1 MAILRSRTTTANKAL
16 TQYKDD
22 LDAGSGPGTAKIYS
36 GTIPATPETAA
47 TGTLLA
53 ELVLTKPCGV
63 VAGKKL
69 TFSAITQDLEA
80 NNTGYAGY
88 VRLSDSDGNA
98 VIDGDVTSTGGPGVL
113 KLNVTL
119 ITALGPVFINSF
131 ELSIP

>member
-63 VAGKKL
+63 VADKKL

>member
-36 GTIPATPETAA
+36 GTMPATPETAA

-98 VIDGDVTSTGGPGVL
+98 VIDGDVTSTGGTGVL

>member
-16 TQYKDD
+16 TQYRDD

-36 GTIPATPETAA
+36 GTMPATPDNAA

-53 ELVLTKPCGV
+53 ELVLAKPCGV

-88 VRLSDSDGNA
+88 VRLADSDGNA
-98 VIDGDVTSTGGPGVL
+98 VIDGDVTSTGGTGVL

-119 ITALGPVFINSF
+119 ITAMGPVFINSF
-131 ELSIP
+131 ELSIN

>member
-16 TQYKDD
+16 TQYKDA

-36 GTIPATPETAA
+36 GTMPATPETAA

-53 ELVLTKPCGV
+53 ELVLAKPCGV
-63 VAGKKL
+63 VADKKL

-98 VIDGDVTSTGGPGVL
+98 VIDGDVTSTAGTGVL
-113 KLNVTL
+113 KLNTTN
-119 ITALGPVFINSF
+119 ITVMGPVFINSF
-131 ELSIP
+131 ELSIQ

>member
-22 LDAGSGPGTAKIYS
+22 LDAGSGPGTARIYS
-36 GTIPATPETAA
+36 GTIPTSPDVAA
-47 TGTLLA
+47 TGPLLA
-53 ELVLTKPCGV
+53 ELVLSKPCGV
-63 VAGKKL
+63 VADKKL

-88 VRLSDSDGNA
+88 VRLADSDGNA
-98 VIDGDVTSTGGPGVL
+98 VIDGDVTSTGGTGVL
-113 KLNVTL
+113 KLNVTS

>member
-1 MAILRSRTTTANKAL
+1 MAVLRSRTTTANKAL

-53 ELVLTKPCGV
+53 ELVLAKPCGV
-63 VAGKKL
+63 VADKKL

-80 NNTGYAGY
+80 NDTGYAGY

-98 VIDGDVTSTGGPGVL
+98 VIDGDVTSTGGTGVL

>member
-22 LDAGSGPGTAKIYS
+22 LDAGSGPGTARIYS

-63 VAGKKL
+63 VADKKL

-98 VIDGDVTSTGGPGVL
+98 VIDGDVTSTNGTGVL

>member
-36 GTIPATPETAA
+36 GTMPATPETAA

-53 ELVLTKPCGV
+53 ELVLAKPCGV

-88 VRLSDSDGNA
+88 VRFADSDGNA
-98 VIDGDVTSTGGPGVL
+98 VIDGDVTSTSGTGVL

>member
-36 GTIPATPETAA
+36 GTMPATPETAA

-53 ELVLTKPCGV
+53 ELVLAKPCGV
-63 VAGKKL
+63 VADKKL

-88 VRLSDSDGNA
+88 VRLADSDGN
-98 VIDGDVTSTGGPGVL
+98 VIIDGDVTSTGGTGVL

>member
-36 GTIPATPETAA
+36 GTMPATPETAA

-53 ELVLTKPCGV
+53 ELVLAKPCGV
-63 VAGKKL
+63 VADKKL

-88 VRLSDSDGNA
+88 VRLADSDGN
-98 VIDGDVTSTGGPGVL
+98 VIIDGDVTSTGGTGVL
-113 KLNVTL
+113 KLNMTL
-119 ITALGPVFINSF
+119 ITAMGPVFINSF

>member
-36 GTIPATPETAA
+36 GTMPATPETAA

-53 ELVLTKPCGV
+53 ELVLAKPCGV

-88 VRLSDSDGNA
+88 VRLADSDGN
-98 VIDGDVTSTGGPGVL
+98 VIIDGDVSGTGGTGVL
-113 KLNVTL
+113 KLNTTIV
-119 ITALGPVFINSF
+119 TALGPVFINSF

>member
-36 GTIPATPETAA
+36 GTIPASPETPA

-53 ELVLTKPCGV
+53 ELVLSKPCGV
-63 VAGKKL
+63 VADKKL

-88 VRLSDSDGNA
+88 VRLADSDGNA
-98 VIDGDVTSTGGPGVL
+98 VIDGDVTSTGGNGVL

>member
-53 ELVLTKPCGV
+53 ELVLTTPCGV
-63 VAGKKL
+63 VADKKL

-98 VIDGDVTSTGGPGVL
+98 VIDGDVTSTGGTGVL

>member
-63 VAGKKL
+63 VADKKL
-69 TFSAITQDLEA
+69 TFSAIAQDVEA
-80 NNTGYAGY
+80 NATGYAGY
-88 VRLSDSDGNA
+88 VRLCDSDGNA

-119 ITALGPVFINSF
+119 ITASGPVFINAF

>member
-36 GTIPATPETAA
+36 GTMPATPETAA

-53 ELVLTKPCGV
+53 ELVLAKPCGV
-63 VAGKKL
+63 VADKKL

-88 VRLSDSDGNA
+88 VRLADSDGN
-98 VIDGDVTSTGGPGVL
+98 VIIDGDVTSTGGTGVL

-131 ELSIP
+131 ELSIQ

>member
-36 GTIPATPETAA
+36 GTMPATPETAA

-53 ELVLTKPCGV
+53 ELVLAKPCGV
-63 VAGKKL
+63 VADKKL

-80 NNTGYAGY
+80 NNTGVASH
-88 VRLSDSDGNA
+88 VRLADSDGN
-98 VIDGDVTSTGGPGVL
+98 VIIDGDVSGTGGTGVL
-113 KLNVTL
+113 RLNTTT
-119 ITALGPVFINSF
+119 IAAGGPVLINSF
-131 ELSIP
+131 ELTLP

>member
-22 LDAGSGPGTAKIYS
+22 LDAGSGPGTARIYS
-36 GTIPATPETAA
+36 GTIPASPDAAA

-63 VAGKKL
+63 VADKKL

-80 NNTGYAGY
+80 NNTGVASH
-88 VRLSDSDGNA
+88 VRLADSDGN
-98 VIDGDVTSTGGPGVL
+98 VIIDGDVSGTGGTGVL
-113 KLNVTL
+113 KLNTTIV
-119 ITALGPVFINSF
+119 TALGPVFINSF

>member
-22 LDAGSGPGTAKIYS
+22 LDAGSGPGTARIYS

-63 VAGKKL
+63 VADKKL

>member
-36 GTIPATPETAA
+36 GTMPATPETAA

-53 ELVLTKPCGV
+53 ELVLAKPCGV

-69 TFSAITQDLEA
+69 TFSAITQDIEA
-80 NNTGYAGY
+80 NNTGVASH
-88 VRLSDSDGNA
+88 VRLADSDGNV
-98 VIDGDVTSTGGPGVL
+98 VIDGDVSGTGGTGVL
-113 KLNVTL
+113 KLNTTIV
-119 ITALGPVFINSF
+119 TALGPVFINSF

>member
-36 GTIPATPETAA
+36 GTMPATPETAA

-53 ELVLTKPCGV
+53 ELVLAKPCGV
-63 VAGKKL
+63 VADKKL

-88 VRLSDSDGNA
+88 VRLADSDGN
-98 VIDGDVTSTGGPGVL
+98 VIIDGDVTSTSGTGVL
-113 KLNVTL
+113 KLNMTL
-119 ITALGPVFINSF
+119 ITAMGPVFINSF
-131 ELSIP
+131 ALSIQ

>member
-16 TQYKDD
+16 TQYKDA

-36 GTIPATPETAA
+36 GTMPATPETAA

-53 ELVLTKPCGV
+53 ELVLAKPCGV

-88 VRLSDSDGNA
+88 VRLADSDGN
-98 VIDGDVTSTGGPGVL
+98 VIIDGDVTSTGGTGVL

-119 ITALGPVFINSF
+119 ITAMGPVFINSF

>member
-36 GTIPATPETAA
+36 GTMPATPETAA

-53 ELVLTKPCGV
+53 ELVLAKPCGV
-63 VAGKKL
+63 VADKKL

-88 VRLSDSDGNA
+88 VRLADSDGN
-98 VIDGDVTSTGGPGVL
+98 VIIDGDVTAIGGTGVL
-113 KLNVTL
+113 KLNMTL
-119 ITALGPVFINSF
+119 ITAMGPVFINSF

>member
-36 GTIPATPETAA
+36 GTMPETPETAA

-53 ELVLTKPCGV
+53 ELVLAKPCGV
-63 VAGKKL
+63 VADKKL

-80 NNTGYAGY
+80 NNTGVASY
-88 VRLSDSDGNA
+88 VRLADSDGN
-98 VIDGDVTSTGGPGVL
+98 VIIDGDVTSTGGTGVL

-119 ITALGPVFINSF
+119 ITAMGPVFINSF

>member
-16 TQYKDD
+16 TQYKDA

-63 VAGKKL
+63 VADKKL

-98 VIDGDVTSTGGPGVL
+98 VIDGDVTSTGGTGVL

>member
-36 GTIPATPETAA
+36 GTMPATPETAA

-53 ELVLTKPCGV
+53 ELVLSKPCGV
-63 VAGKKL
+63 VADKKL

-98 VIDGDVTSTGGPGVL
+98 VIDGDVTATGGTGVL

>member
-36 GTIPATPETAA
+36 GTMPATPETAA

-53 ELVLTKPCGV
+53 ELVLAKPCGV
-63 VAGKKL
+63 VADKKL

-88 VRLSDSDGNA
+88 VRFADSDGNA
-98 VIDGDVTSTGGPGVL
+98 VIDGDVTSTSGTGVL

>member
-63 VAGKKL
+63 VADKKL

-98 VIDGDVTSTGGPGVL
+98 VIDGDVTSTGGTGVL

-119 ITALGPVFINSF
+119 ITASGPVFINSF

>member
-63 VAGKKL
+63 VADKKL

-98 VIDGDVTSTGGPGVL
+98 IIDGDVTSTAGTGVL

>member
-36 GTIPATPETAA
+36 GTMPATPETAA

-53 ELVLTKPCGV
+53 ELVLAKPCGV
-63 VAGKKL
+63 VADKKL

-80 NNTGYAGY
+80 NNTGVASY
-88 VRLSDSDGNA
+88 VRLADSDGNV
-98 VIDGDVTSTGGPGVL
+98 VIDGDVSGTGGTGVL
-113 KLNVTL
+113 KLNTTIV
-119 ITALGPVFINSF
+119 TALGPVFINSF

>member
-36 GTIPATPETAA
+36 GTMPATPETAA

-53 ELVLTKPCGV
+53 ELVLAKPCGV
-63 VAGKKL
+63 VADKKL

-80 NNTGYAGY
+80 NNTGVASH
-88 VRLSDSDGNA
+88 VRLADSDGN
-98 VIDGDVTSTGGPGVL
+98 VIIDGDVTSTGGTGVL

-119 ITALGPVFINSF
+119 ITAMGPVFINSF

>member
-36 GTIPATPETAA
+36 GTIPASPETPA

-53 ELVLTKPCGV
+53 ELVLSKPCGV
-63 VAGKKL
+63 VADKKL
-69 TFSAITQDLEA
+69 TFSAIAQDTEA
-80 NNTGYAGY
+80 NATGYAGY
-88 VRLSDSDGNA
+88 VRLADSDGN
-98 VIDGDVTSTGGPGVL
+98 VIIDGDVTPTGGTGVL

-119 ITALGPVFINSF
+119 ITAMGPVFINSF
-131 ELSIP
+131 ELSIQ

>member
-63 VAGKKL
+63 VADKKL
-69 TFSAITQDLEA
+69 TFSAITQDLAA

-98 VIDGDVTSTGGPGVL
+98 VIDGDVTSTGGTGVL